1 MFIDVS
7 FPPMILLVKIKIHFE
22 NPKGLEMAL
31 QSDKQV
37 KISCDNILT

>member
-7 FPPMILLVKIKIHFE
+7 FPPMILLVNIKVHFE
-22 NPKGLEMAL
+22 KPKGLEIAL

-37 KISCDNILT
+37 KIS